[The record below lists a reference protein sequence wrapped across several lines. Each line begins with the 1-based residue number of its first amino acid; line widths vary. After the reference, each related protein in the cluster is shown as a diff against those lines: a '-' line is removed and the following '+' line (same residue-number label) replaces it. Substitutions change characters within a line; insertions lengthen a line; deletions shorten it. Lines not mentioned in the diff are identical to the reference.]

1 MRQFFFSRLLSFR
14 HAFAGIGYMLR
25 TQKNAWIHTVIFA
38 MALVLAAWLRLPP
51 RDWGLILLTAGLV
64 FGAELFNTSIEAVV
78 DLASPDLHPLA
89 RAAKDTAAAAV
100 LLAAFTAILIGLLIL
115 GPPLWEQITIFLKP

>member
-1 MRQFFFSRLLSFR
+1 MYQFLLSRLLSFR

-38 MALVLAAWLRLPP
+38 LALLLAAWLQLPP
-51 RDWGLILLTAGLV
+51 LDWVLILLTAGLV
-64 FGAELFNTSIEAVV
+64 FGAELINTSIEAVV
-78 DLASPDLHPLA
+78 DLASPDLHPRA

-100 LLAAFTAILIGLLIL
+100 LLAALMAIFIGLLIL
-115 GPPLWEQITIFLKP
+115 GPPLWNKMSTFLK

>member
-1 MRQFFFSRLLSFR
+1 MRQFLQSRLLSFR

-25 TQKNAWIHTVIFA
+25 TQKNAWIHMVIFA
-38 MALVLAAWLRLPP
+38 LVLLLAAWLQLPP
-51 RDWGLILLTAGLV
+51 LDWVLILLTAGLV
-64 FGAELFNTSIEAVV
+64 FGAELINTSIEAVV

-100 LLAAFTAILIGLLIL
+100 LLAAFMAIFIGLLIL
-115 GPPLWEQITIFLKP
+115 GPPLWNKMSTFLK

>member
-1 MRQFFFSRLLSFR
+1 MRQFLRSRLLSFR

-25 TQKNAWIHTVIFA
+25 TQKNAWIHMVIFA
-38 MALVLAAWLRLPP
+38 LVLLLAAWLQLPP
-51 RDWGLILLTAGLV
+51 RDWVLILLTAGLV
-64 FGAELFNTSIEAVV
+64 FGAELINTSIEAVV

-100 LLAAFTAILIGLLIL
+100 LLAAFMAIFIGLLIL
-115 GPPLWEQITIFLKP
+115 GPPLWNKMSMFLK

>member
-1 MRQFFFSRLLSFR
+1 MREFLLSRLLSFR

-25 TQKNAWIHTVIFA
+25 TQKNAWIHAVIFA
-38 MALVLAAWLRLPP
+38 LALLLAAWLQLPP
-51 RDWGLILLTAGLV
+51 LDWVLILLTAGLV
-64 FGAELFNTSIEAVV
+64 FGAELINTSIEAVV

-100 LLAAFTAILIGLLIL
+100 LLAAFMAIFIGLLIL
-115 GPPLWEQITIFLKP
+115 GPPLWNKMATFLK

>member
-14 HAFAGIGYMLR
+14 HAFAGIGYLLR

-38 MALVLAAWLRLPP
+38 LALLLAAWLQLPP
-51 RDWGLILLTAGLV
+51 GDWVLILLTAGLV
-64 FGAELFNTSIEAVV
+64 FGAELINTSIEAVV

-100 LLAAFTAILIGLLIL
+100 LLAAFMAIFIGLLIL
-115 GPPLWEQITIFLKP
+115 GLPLWNKMSPLLK

>member
-1 MRQFFFSRLLSFR
+1 MRQFLRSRLLSFR

-25 TQKNAWIHTVIFA
+25 TQKNAWIHMVIFA
-38 MALVLAAWLRLPP
+38 LVLLLAAWLQLPP
-51 RDWGLILLTAGLV
+51 RDWVLILLTAGLV
-64 FGAELFNTSIEAVV
+64 FGAELINTSSEAVV

-100 LLAAFTAILIGLLIL
+100 LLAAFMAIFIGLLIL
-115 GPPLWEQITIFLKP
+115 GPPLWNKMSTFLK